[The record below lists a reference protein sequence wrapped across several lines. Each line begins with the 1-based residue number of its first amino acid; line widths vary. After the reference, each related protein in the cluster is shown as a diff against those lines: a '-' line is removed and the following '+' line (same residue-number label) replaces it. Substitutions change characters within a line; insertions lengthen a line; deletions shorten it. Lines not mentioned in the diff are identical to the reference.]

1 MPGAECLS
9 ARARESSS
17 SRQKWQSAVGSVR
30 RKIRGED
37 GDGGDD
43 APEEDPAAANDG
55 DPEKGAKAAAD
66 ARRRVGAAQDA
77 LLATDEDSRKL
88 ATTPEMLSTV
98 SLKRSFAVEEG
109 GPPLVALAPRR
120 RARVAGSGLSGFA
133 ANARAAALNVD
144 AAAASSTA
152 ASTASATTRTT
163 SSASSRRSVF
173 GGDGVCWAGGGGRRK
188 RVGRLLARLDR
199 GLRAHVSDPES
210 AGQGILE
217 LEKKTIWRHH
227 VESKRL
233 TFDLLTCAPYEIF
246 ALFVED
252 PALRPLI
259 VAFARLPKA
268 RVRLWAAGPAGAVLA
283 GAELGAADARRRR
296 HRRRD
301 ARDVLETLVFI
312 CIAAGMSIN
321 AMIIGQITAAIADSD
336 ASSTELSV
344 RADRL
349 EKYMQQ
355 HRVPL
360 KLRSRVNAFMNS
372 LTTATDT
379 SGAITNTA
387 SGESLAASTLPHT
400 LRARVCVAIRLPVL
414 TRCPI
419 FESCTEVIKRAI
431 ALYLMPET
439 YSEGDLVIQFG
450 DHGEAM
456 HFLLTGTVQVV
467 AENNVTIYATLK
479 AGCYFG
485 EGALFSN
492 VRRTASIQCT
502 CFSESLRLSRSD
514 LQAQLKA
521 FCFPQKR
528 LLEMFNTIRRRN
540 ADTNAAI
547 SKNLTEARELTSRLS
562 RVVDVSPDAKEE
574 KKVDAK
580 TRALLF
586 LSRVF
591 VKGSAGRAAWE
602 TASALFVF
610 YEAVIIPRAVFTLP
624 DALTATVPGAM
635 GPDYAIDVFFLL
647 SILLRPCATSAT
659 TRPRASRR
667 SSTATASRATTGGAA
682 GSASTSPRPRRWSSS
697 PCSTPRSSPRAGA
710 GSATSCSPSGST
722 GCCASR
728 GSTATSRRSS
738 ATRRSATASGVKAE
752 QALFAVCVCYGYVNH
767 WYACVWFAIHRY
779 LEASTARRTWATED
793 SLATPS
799 GDASDRQAAI
809 CRVNVADCYIR
820 AVHMVIT
827 TISSVGYGD
836 IKPVTPLETCWQL
849 VVVVT
854 GACLFASLIGAF
866 TLILEAFDTEG
877 VSAFNAKL
885 QRYEAHMRRAN
896 LPPSLRSAACPARES
911 VYAAGDVGWD
921 VYFIFHGSVRLA
933 PPADASV
940 LDAQGRDVHGKLSD
954 DGEEAARA
962 AAAAAPAPRF
972 FGDAAAAPPAEDPAA
987 RLLAGN
993 ADAAAAAKRR
1003 AFATAKS
1010 KDGGPAYTL
1019 FSGVLNTGEH
1029 FGEFCLQ
1036 SGSGVR
1042 QETAITLAASEFY
1055 TISRT
1060 DLEDQVVSYE
1070 SDDVLAMFNDLLQVH
1085 KLQPGSPGN
1094 AGAGESP

>member
-1 MPGAECLS
+1 MVVVVIYHLFSTPVHVAFLTRTWTS
-9 ARARESSS
+9 Y
-17 SRQKWQSAVGSVR
+17 AVDWLFDV
-30 RKIRGED
+30 
-37 GDGGDD
+37 
-43 APEEDPAAANDG
+43 
-55 DPEKGAKAAAD
+55 
-66 ARRRVGAAQDA
+66 VA
-77 LLATDEDSRKL
+77 LLDAFL
-88 ATTPEMLSTV
+88 CA
-98 SLKRSFAVEEG
+98 FYF
-109 GPPLVALAPRR
+109 
-120 RARVAGSGLSGFA
+120 GFM
-133 ANARAAALNVD
+133 
-144 AAAASSTA
+144 
-152 ASTASATTRTT
+152 
-163 SSASSRRSVF
+163 
-173 GGDGVCWAGGGGRRK
+173 
-188 RVGRLLARLDR
+188 
-199 GLRAHVSDPES
+199 H
-210 AGQGILE
+210 QGILE

-268 RVRLWAAGPAGAVLA
+268 ARVVRLNHLSYLARPLSDAVEAYTGNRLGTLFRLLGAVVLVSHWAALAFYTIARYHHVGGDDRADDVWRCTWVRHQIGNSFLRLHSGFGP
-283 GAELGAADARRRR
+283 
-296 HRRRD
+296 RD
-301 ARDVLETLVFI
+301 QPEQYLRALNWALPTLVVVVIGDVTPATCFETLYVFI

-610 YEAVIIPRAVFTLP
+610 YEAVIIPYRAVFTLP

-647 SILLRPCATSAT
+647 SILLRASMRDLSDDASQGLAPVFDGHCVAGNYRRSGWFRLDVAAAAPLELFAVLYAKVVAARRRRLCNLVLAFRLNRLLRLARLNGYFETLFRHATL
-659 TRPRASRR
+659 RHGVRAS
-667 SSTATASRATTGGAA
+667 
-682 GSASTSPRPRRWSSS
+682 
-697 PCSTPRSSPRAGA
+697 
-710 GSATSCSPSGST
+710 
-722 GCCASR
+722 
-728 GSTATSRRSS
+728 
-738 ATRRSATASGVKAE
+738 KAE

-896 LPPSLRSAACPARES
+896 LPPSLRSAVLAHHRHRWARTLCIDERAITRDLTAPLRMDLALFVHRAAFERVKVFAALPRSTARRLAAVASTQACPARES

-940 LDAQGRDVHGKLSD
+940 LDAQGRDAK
-954 DGEEAARA
+954 
-962 AAAAAPAPRF
+962 
-972 FGDAAAAPPAEDPAA
+972 AAAPPPGAVGDETPKTTPKV
-987 RLLAGN
+987 RS
-993 ADAAAAAKRR
+993 
-1003 AFATAKS
+1003 FATAKS

>member
-1 MPGAECLS
+1 MVVVVIYHLFSTPVHVAFLTRTWTS
-9 ARARESSS
+9 Y
-17 SRQKWQSAVGSVR
+17 AVDWLFDV
-30 RKIRGED
+30 
-37 GDGGDD
+37 
-43 APEEDPAAANDG
+43 
-55 DPEKGAKAAAD
+55 
-66 ARRRVGAAQDA
+66 VA
-77 LLATDEDSRKL
+77 LLDAFL
-88 ATTPEMLSTV
+88 CA
-98 SLKRSFAVEEG
+98 FYF
-109 GPPLVALAPRR
+109 
-120 RARVAGSGLSGFA
+120 GFM
-133 ANARAAALNVD
+133 
-144 AAAASSTA
+144 
-152 ASTASATTRTT
+152 
-163 SSASSRRSVF
+163 
-173 GGDGVCWAGGGGRRK
+173 
-188 RVGRLLARLDR
+188 
-199 GLRAHVSDPES
+199 H
-210 AGQGILE
+210 QGILE

-268 RVRLWAAGPAGAVLA
+268 ARAYTGNRLGTLFRLLGAVVLVSHWAALAFYTIARYHHVGGDDRADDVWRCTWVRHQIGNSFLRLHSGFGP
-283 GAELGAADARRRR
+283 
-296 HRRRD
+296 RD
-301 ARDVLETLVFI
+301 QPEQYLRALNWALPTLVVVVIGDVTPATCFETLYVFI

-400 LRARVCVAIRLPVL
+400 LRAR
-414 TRCPI
+414 
-419 FESCTEVIKRAI
+419 VIKRAI

-610 YEAVIIPRAVFTLP
+610 YEAVIIPYRAVFTLP

-647 SILLRPCATSAT
+647 SVLLR
-659 TRPRASRR
+659 ASMRDLSDDASQGLAPVFDGHCVAGNYRR
-667 SSTATASRATTGGAA
+667 SGWFRLDVAAAAPLELFAVLYAKVVAARRRRLCNLVLAFRLNRLLRLARLNGYFETLFRHATLRHGVRAF
-682 GSASTSPRPRRWSSS
+682 
-697 PCSTPRSSPRAGA
+697 
-710 GSATSCSPSGST
+710 
-722 GCCASR
+722 
-728 GSTATSRRSS
+728 
-738 ATRRSATASGVKAE
+738 KAE

-799 GDASDRQAAI
+799 DDASDRQAAI

-849 VVVVT
+849 
-854 GACLFASLIGAF
+854 
-866 TLILEAFDTEG
+866 AFDTEG

-896 LPPSLRSAACPARES
+896 LPPSLRSAVLAHHRHRWARTLCIDERAITRDLTAPLRMDLALFVHRAAFERVKVFAALPRSTARRLAAVASTQACRARES

-933 PPADASV
+933 PPADA
-940 LDAQGRDVHGKLSD
+940 
-954 DGEEAARA
+954 ARG
-962 AAAAAPAPRF
+962 AAAAPAPRF

-987 RLLAGN
+987 RLAGN
-993 ADAAAAAKRR
+993 ADAAAAAKRASRSAPAGPRRR
-1003 AFATAKS
+1003 AQGQAAPPPGAVGDETPKTTPKVRSFATAKS